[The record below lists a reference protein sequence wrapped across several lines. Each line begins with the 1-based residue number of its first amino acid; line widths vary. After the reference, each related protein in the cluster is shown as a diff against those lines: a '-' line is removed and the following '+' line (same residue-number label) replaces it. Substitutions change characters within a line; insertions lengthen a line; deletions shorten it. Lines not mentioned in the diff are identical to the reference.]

1 MARGLNKVQIIG
13 NLGADPEMRYT
24 PSGSAVTNF
33 RVAVS
38 RNRRGA
44 DGNMVDETEW
54 FRCVAWDSAGYK
66 LAEICNEYLRKG
78 HKVYVE
84 GRLQSRKYTNKDGV
98 EMTSMEIV
106 VNDMVMLTGRDES
119 GEMGQGGGRAMAR
132 DDSGEMSQSSSRG
145 PARDDA
151 SGGGGGRPVP
161 PSRPQQPQRPARPAA
176 DDFDSDLD
184 DVPF

>member
-1 MARGLNKVQIIG
+1 MARGLNRVQIIG

-54 FRCVAWDSAGYK
+54 FRVVAWDSGNYK

-84 GRLQSRKYTNKDGV
+84 GRLQSRKYTDKDGI
-98 EMTSMEIV
+98 ERTSVEIV
-106 VNDMVMLTGRDES
+106 ATDMVMLTGRDEAPD
-119 GEMGQGGGRAMAR
+119 GGTGGGRGYGGGDEDRA
-132 DDSGEMSQSSSRG
+132 
-145 PARDDA
+145 PARQ
-151 SGGGGGRPVP
+151 GGGGGQRA
-161 PSRPQQPQRPARPAA
+161 PQRPPARQQQN

>member
-1 MARGLNKVQIIG
+1 MPRGLNRVQIIG

-54 FRCVAWDSAGYK
+54 FRVVAWDSGNYK

-84 GRLQSRKYTNKDGV
+84 GRLQSRKYTDKDGV
-98 EMTSMEIV
+98 ERTSVEIV
-106 VNDMVMLTGRDES
+106 ATDMVMLSGRDEP
-119 GEMGQGGGRAMAR
+119 GEGGTGGGRSFDGDEGRAPA
-132 DDSGEMSQSSSRG
+132 
-145 PARDDA
+145 PARPAAA
-151 SGGGGGRPVP
+151 SGGGG
-161 PSRPQQPQRPARPAA
+161 SRAPQRPAPRQQQQN

>member
-1 MARGLNKVQIIG
+1 MPRGLNRVQIIG

-38 RNRRGA
+38 RNRRGQ

-54 FRCVAWDSAGYK
+54 FRVVAWDSGNYK

-84 GRLQSRKYTNKDGV
+84 GRLQSRKYNDKDGV
-98 EMTSMEIV
+98 ERTSVEIV
-106 VNDMVMLTGRDES
+106 ATDMVMLSGRDEP
-119 GEMGQGGGRAMAR
+119 GEGGGRSFDGDEGGRPAAR
-132 DDSGEMSQSSSRG
+132 
-145 PARDDA
+145 PAA
-151 SGGGGGRPVP
+151 AGGGGQRA
-161 PSRPQQPQRPARPAA
+161 PQRPAPRQQQQN
-176 DDFDSDLD
+176 DEFDSDLD

>member
-38 RNRRGA
+38 RNRRGN

-54 FRCVAWDSAGYK
+54 FRVVAWDSAGYK

-78 HKVYVE
+78 QKVYVE
-84 GRLQSRKYTNKDGV
+84 GRLQSRKYTDKDGV
-98 EMTSMEIV
+98 ERTSVEIV
-106 VNDMVMLTGRDES
+106 ANDMIMLSGREE
-119 GEMGQGGGRAMAR
+119 GAEMGQGGGRAMTREEAPVER
-132 DDSGEMSQSSSRG
+132 SAPRQGA
-145 PARDDA
+145 PA
-151 SGGGGGRPVP
+151 GGGR
-161 PSRPQQPQRPARPAA
+161 QPQRPSRPAA

>member
-1 MARGLNKVQIIG
+1 MPRGLNKVQIIG

-38 RNRRGA
+38 RNRRGQ

-54 FRCVAWDSAGYK
+54 FRCVAWDSPSYK

-78 HKVYVE
+78 RQVYVE
-84 GRLQSRKYTNKDGV
+84 GRLQSRKYTDKDGI
-98 EMTSMEIV
+98 ERTSVEIV
-106 VNDMVMLTGRDES
+106 VNDMVMIGGREEGEFGQGNGSDRSPQREGGGSEERAPARPS
-119 GEMGQGGGRAMAR
+119 GNQGGGRA
-132 DDSGEMSQSSSRG
+132 
-145 PARDDA
+145 
-151 SGGGGGRPVP
+151 
-161 PSRPQQPQRPARPAA
+161 PQRPAARPAN

>member
-1 MARGLNKVQIIG
+1 MPRGLNKVQIIG

-38 RNRRGA
+38 RNRRGQ

-54 FRCVAWDSAGYK
+54 FRVVAWDSGSYK

-84 GRLQSRKYTNKDGV
+84 GRLQSRKYTDKDGI
-98 EMTSMEIV
+98 ERTSVEIV
-106 VNDMVMLTGRDES
+106 ATDMVMLSGREES
-119 GEMGQGGGRAMAR
+119 EFGQGNGGGRSPQR
-132 DDSGEMSQSSSRG
+132 ESGSEERG
-145 PARDDA
+145 PARP
-151 SGGGGGRPVP
+151 SGNQGGARP
-161 PSRPQQPQRPARPAA
+161 PQRPAARPAN